1 MLSFTGDAERFRKKH
16 VSQEAVEVEYYNIG
30 SVRSTAQ
37 YASCDTKRE
46 LN

>member
-16 VSQEAVEVEYYNIG
+16 VSQEAVEVEYNIG